1 MGYPSREGW
10 SAGPAYAAQALPI
23 RPTTTARHGRPAPPV
38 ARPRAC
44 LYRDAID
51 IRSRAQLRA
60 PQATLPA
67 SPTPPASPEAP
78 ATDLR
83 ERIRAARPTLS
94 PAERQVA
101 DWVLLQPGTVLS
113 LPVAAIAREAGVS
126 QPTVIRF
133 CRSMGCHG
141 LSDFKLRLAQGN
153 GPRDAAPAR
162 ATHPAGH
169 RILQDTIDALAL
181 LRDQLD
187 ARALDAA
194 VALLEAARRI
204 DLYGFGSSGVV
215 ARDAQ
220 TKFFRYGIAADAY
233 SDPYLMSMSLNVLQ
247 AGDVVIAISKSGDLP
262 ELQTAVERVRE
273 LGVRVVAITA
283 PGSRLAALADVTLP
297 ADVEADVADRSMVAR
312 LLHLT
317 LLDALVLETALRK
330 GSAVGRTDAPE

>member
-1 MGYPSREGW
+1 M
-10 SAGPAYAAQALPI
+10 
-23 RPTTTARHGRPAPPV
+23 
-38 ARPRAC
+38 
-44 LYRDAID
+44 
-51 IRSRAQLRA
+51 
-60 PQATLPA
+60 
-67 SPTPPASPEAP
+67 PASPEAP
-78 ATDLR
+78 AADLR
-83 ERIRAARPTLS
+83 ERIRTARPTLS

-141 LSDFKLRLAQGN
+141 LSDFKLRLAQG
-153 GPRDAAPAR
+153 PVPHDAAPAR
-162 ATHPAGH
+162 AAHPAGH
-169 RILQDTIDALAL
+169 RILQDTIDALAA
-181 LRDQLD
+181 LRDRLD
-187 ARALDAA
+187 PRALDAA
-194 VALLEAARRI
+194 VALVEAARRI

-220 TKFFRYGIAADAY
+220 TKFFRYGIAANAY
-233 SDPYLMSMSLNVLQ
+233 SDPYLVSMSLNVLQ

-297 ADVEADVADRSMVAR
+297 ASVEADVADRSMVAR

-330 GSAVGRTDAPE
+330 GSAVGQSDTPE

>member
-1 MGYPSREGW
+1 MS
-10 SAGPAYAAQALPI
+10 ALPATTP
-23 RPTTTARHGRPAPPV
+23 PTTDNPG
-38 ARPRAC
+38 
-44 LYRDAID
+44 
-51 IRSRAQLRA
+51 
-60 PQATLPA
+60 
-67 SPTPPASPEAP
+67 
-78 ATDLR
+78 TDLR

-101 DWVLLQPGTVLS
+101 DWVLRQPGSVLS

-153 GPRDAAPAR
+153 VPRDTAPAR
-162 ATHPAGH
+162 KAPAAGT
-169 RILQDTIDALAL
+169 RVLQDTIDALAT

-187 ARALDAA
+187 AHALDAA
-194 VALLEAARRI
+194 VALVDAAHRI

-220 TKFFRYGIAADAY
+220 TKFFRYGIAANAY
-233 SDPYLMSMSLNVLQ
+233 SDPYLVSMSLNVLQ

-273 LGVRVVAITA
+273 LGVRVIAVTA

-297 ADVEADVADRSMVAR
+297 ASVEAAVADRSMVAR
-312 LLHLT
+312 LLHLA

-330 GSAVGRTDAPE
+330 GSTAGLADQPE